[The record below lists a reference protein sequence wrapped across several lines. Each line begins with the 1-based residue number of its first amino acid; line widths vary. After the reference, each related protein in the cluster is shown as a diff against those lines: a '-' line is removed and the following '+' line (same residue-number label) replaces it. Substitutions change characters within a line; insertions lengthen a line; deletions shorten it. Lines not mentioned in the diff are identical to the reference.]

1 MDRTEAVAWVLSI
14 CVGVLRKSQAKTLS
28 ELVAATVGVTRCT
41 LAGIGRELAAAQDR
55 AAKHAI
61 KRVWR
66 FVVNQRIEPVEVMPL
81 VMTRLWRRKLQW
93 HRRRPDRR
101 PLLVSLDWTKVRRYY
116 VLMAAVVVAG
126 RALPLCWQSY
136 RDKVQGKSQNALE
149 EGMLAHLRAA
159 LPPELRLVILADRGF
174 GRAELARTCQTLQLD
189 YLIRIK
195 GDVRVRTARWQGLL
209 QHYPARRGMA
219 QYWPAVEYRA
229 DGLVRT
235 NLILRWPKD
244 LPAER
249 DEPWYLITSLG
260 GAGRAAAQRWSD
272 LYALRFDIEELF
284 RDTKNEHLGWS
295 LAKTRITRP
304 ERLDRLLLILALAY
318 LLLVALGLWCRQH
331 LPPRTWASNNRPKE
345 LSAWSIGRLMRRRLT
360 LPIATLLALLLGS
373 LQTTNGKWG

>member
-159 LPPELRLVILADRGF
+159 LPPELRLVILADRGC

-272 LYALRFDIEELF
+272 LYALRFDIVKSIS
-284 RDTKNEHLGWS
+284 RNCSATPRTNTWAGVWP
-295 LAKTRITRP
+295 RP
-304 ERLDRLLLILALAY
+304 GSPARSVWTACCSSWPWPTCCWWPWGCGAASTCPP
-318 LLLVALGLWCRQH
+318 ALG
-331 LPPRTWASNNRPKE
+331 PATTAPRS
-345 LSAWSIGRLMRRRLT
+345 
-360 LPIATLLALLLGS
+360 
-373 LQTTNGKWG
+373 